1 MSARGNETA
10 FKVLI
15 VGGGTGGIAVAARLA
30 RALPEGSVALFE
42 PSETHYYQPLF
53 TLVGGGA
60 AKLADTRRP
69 TAALIPEGVRWI
81 KQRVEAIDPASN
93 TVETSEGIYRYD
105 YLVMSPGIHVDWA
118 AIPGLLEGLGRNG
131 VCSNYSERYVETTWK
146 AIRRFRGG
154 TAIFTFPSTP
164 IKCGGAPQ
172 KIMYLAEDYFR
183 QNGMRQDSRIV
194 FASAGQKLFAVKK
207 YADSLERIVRE
218 RGIETLFDHDLVEV
232 DADRQVATFRKTPSG
247 ERVET
252 PFDLLHVTPPMRAP
266 DFVRNGP
273 LASMAGWIDVDKATL
288 QHVRFPNVFALGDAS
303 SLPTSK
309 TGAGIR
315 KQAPVLVDNLRA
327 AMAGRPL
334 TARYDGYTSCPLVT
348 GYGKLILAEFDYE
361 GTPRETFPF
370 DQSKERH
377 SMYILKK
384 HVLPKLYWHGMMRG
398 RA

>member
-1 MSARGNETA
+1 MSATRNETA

-30 RALPEGSVALFE
+30 RALPKGSVALFE

-60 AKLADTRRP
+60 AHLSDTHRP
-69 TAALIPEGVRWI
+69 TASLIPDGVRWI
-81 KQRVEAIDPASN
+81 KERVEQIDPARN
-93 TVETSEGIYRYD
+93 TVETAEAIYRYD

-146 AIRRFRGG
+146 AIRSFKGG

-183 QNGMRQDSRIV
+183 RNGVRQDSRIV
-194 FASAGQKLFAVKK
+194 FASAGQTIFGVRK
-207 YADSLERIVRE
+207 YAASLERIIRE
-218 RGIETLFDHDLVEV
+218 RGIETLFEHDLVAV
-232 DADRQVATFRKTPSG
+232 DADLQIATFKKTKTG
-247 ERVET
+247 ERVEMR
-252 PFDLLHVTPPMRAP
+252 FDLLHVTPPMRAP
-266 DFVRNGP
+266 DLVRNGP
-273 LASMAGWIDVDKATL
+273 LASAAGWIDVDKATL
-288 QHVRFPNVFALGDAS
+288 QHVRYPNVFALGDAS

-315 KQAPVLVDNLRA
+315 KQAPVLVGNLLA
-327 AMAGRPL
+327 AMRGEPL

-361 GTPRETFPF
+361 GNPQETFPF

-398 RA
+398 RS